1 MQLRQV
7 TENECSVKCLIK
19 TQLSVKLELIATM
32 LRKQKNQEDYS
43 IGFLQLRKKIQHIL
57 TSCWINKWKREK
69 GVLPGQAVTERAD
82 KEEGEGIDMKGL

>member
-57 TSCWINKWKREK
+57 TSC
-69 GVLPGQAVTERAD
+69 
-82 KEEGEGIDMKGL
+82 